1 MSKYNDGEDVET
13 SRANQARHIAEG
25 EGELLRIQ
33 DELQAEIERA
43 RGEQGKQDERSIQ
56 TQHRNA

>member
-33 DELQAEIERA
+33 DELQAEIERVKK
-43 RGEQGKQDERSIQ
+43 EQDERPIQ
-56 TQHRNA
+56 TQHRDA